1 MGMNRSTIQ
10 VGKVLNSV
18 FHFIGIN
25 RTIQKK
31 SENDGY
37 APLAGSEAR
46 ITEHHPSG
54 PHQQHSGANGV
65 GDDGRTA
72 TGARCRITI

>member
-18 FHFIGIN
+18 FHFISIN
-25 RTIQKK
+25 RTIQKKK

-46 ITEHHPSG
+46 ITEHPSG
-54 PHQQHSGANGV
+54 PHQQHSGASGV